1 MRKLGFSKKSIYSKQ
16 IYSIFFQFILYSVH
30 WNLWKLQCLCWQ
42 VSYLPNLT
50 KREKHVLFH
59 RLQLRSPLKHRQSS
73 LAWNLHSN
81 PCCGQPFTAISQVNI
96 ADVPCLT
103 TMAITSLV
111 SSLYRQGAPITP
123 GSHQDYING
132 IRDSLEVA
140 TPHYKTVK
148 IFKVFTEL
156 IKHMKVTFWYYMND
170 RGCTQ
175 QTLQARALSDF
186 HDSLTQLQLGTKK
199 CS

>member
-1 MRKLGFSKKSIYSKQ
+1 M
-16 IYSIFFQFILYSVH
+16 
-30 WNLWKLQCLCWQ
+30 
-42 VSYLPNLT
+42 
-50 KREKHVLFH
+50 HVLFH

-73 LAWNLHSN
+73 LAWNLHST

-148 IFKVFTEL
+148 ILKVFTEL

-199 CS
+199 MFLKTCMFTWAIIGSFWHVMIFLVHPKVGSYYLPFTKSSCTP